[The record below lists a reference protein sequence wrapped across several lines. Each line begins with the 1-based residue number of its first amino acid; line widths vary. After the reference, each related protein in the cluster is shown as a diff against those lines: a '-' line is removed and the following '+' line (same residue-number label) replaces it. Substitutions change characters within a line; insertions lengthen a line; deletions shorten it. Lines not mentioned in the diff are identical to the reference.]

1 MKALKWIFIVAMS
14 LVSVNVVAQND
25 FDDAYL
31 TPSQARKMREK
42 KEAERIEALK
52 KRQQALAE
60 REAAEAKYQ
69 NEVTDWYNRRGMKV
83 TVEEMEDNLERLDG
97 TSGSKQ
103 SKGGEY
109 SKRLRRFHKDDK
121 LVLTG
126 VDKVYIVDDMEYDAW
141 SDTYYGYDDNA
152 NVNIYIDAGTRPRY
166 YGSWGY
172 RYSPYYYDR
181 YYYRH
186 YYPWYDSWYDP
197 WYYGWDDFRWGWGGY
212 YGYYNPW
219 RYRYYGGY
227 GSSYYNG
234 YYDGYYDRYYG
245 GYYGGYYNSY
255 PVTRRNYSSYGRSAG
270 SASYNTHSRTYGES
284 LGTGNVR
291 SYGSGGDVRGYDGYN
306 TRNNRSYDTGNS
318 GSYGN
323 NSRGYDTSTPSR
335 SEWGRAYDTNTRSS
349 SDYRRSNDSGSSY
362 RSGSSGN
369 NSSSSGNSGS
379 SGRSGGSSR
388 RGR

>member
-1 MKALKWIFIVAMS
+1 MKALKWIIIVMMS
-14 LVSVNVVAQND
+14 LVSVNVFAQND

-42 KEAERIEALK
+42 KEAERLEALK
-52 KRQQALAE
+52 KRQQILAE
-60 REAAEAKYQ
+60 REAEEAKYQ

-83 TVEEMEDNLERLDG
+83 TVEEMEDNLDRLDG
-97 TSGSKQ
+97 ASGTKRPR
-103 SKGGEY
+103 GGEY

-141 SDTYYGYDDNA
+141 SDRYYGYDDHA
-152 NVNIYIDAGTRPRY
+152 NVNIYVDASARPRY

-172 RYSPYYYDR
+172 RSPYYYDR
-181 YYYRH
+181 YYYRNL
-186 YYPWYDSWYDP
+186 YPWYDSWYDP
-197 WYYGWDDFRWGWGGY
+197 WYYGWDGFGWGWSY

-219 RYRYYGGY
+219 RHRYYGGY

-245 GYYGGYYNSY
+245 GYYGGYSHSY
-255 PVTRRNYSSYGRSAG
+255 SVPRRNYSSYGRSAG
-270 SASYNTHSRTYGES
+270 SASYNSYSRTYGES

-291 SYGSGGDVRGYDGYN
+291 SYGSGGDVRSYDSY
-306 TRNNRSYDTGNS
+306 NNRSSRSYDSGNS
-318 GSYGN
+318 RSYDD
-323 NSRGYDTSTPSR
+323 SRRGRISSPSR
-335 SEWGRAYDTNTRSS
+335 SEWGRSYDTNTRSS
-349 SDYRRSNDSGSSY
+349 SDYRRSDDRGSSY
-362 RSGSSGN
+362 RSGSSGSSG
-369 NSSSSGNSGS
+369 NSSSSSSSGS